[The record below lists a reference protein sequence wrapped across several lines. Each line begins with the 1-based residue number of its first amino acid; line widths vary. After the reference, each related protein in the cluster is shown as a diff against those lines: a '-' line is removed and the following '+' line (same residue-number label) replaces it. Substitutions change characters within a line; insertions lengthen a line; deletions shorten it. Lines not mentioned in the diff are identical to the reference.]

1 MKNPIPHSPFP
12 IPLLSLC
19 FAHCALCIALSAFA
33 APPQDEAAQQKAAEL
48 AQLVRDNTAKAD
60 GMLRAMAEHGRKN
73 EYAQVTNC
81 SAQVAAMLAL
91 KEGAPSVTPYRI
103 HMETARALSEKL
115 HLHWAGLAA
124 QHYAEALKLADTP
137 RQKAEAIFA
146 AGLLEYDVAA
156 DDDPAPAIA
165 KIRSALAV
173 PDLSKSDLLDLAFR
187 YPSSIDPDFDVKAEA
202 WKIAEGEPSLHGRYY
217 AGILPPAPRGQS
229 TTLNPSKSSERA
241 LEICRKAIADPA
253 IRGGQREQFLNREI
267 DALLDLGRS
276 SEAEQRLLELAATTD
291 QRSRAMW
298 SKRLG
303 DFYVES
309 ARRYYLPSHEQTLR
323 KALCAYTDASL
334 AAPNDGRIAETA
346 CAVALTLKD
355 YLAAENAVTRRIEIN
370 KGVTNVWAWSQL
382 GRIAYEKK
390 DYASAASAFGA
401 AEAGLDRSSRRLYAR
416 SLKALGRIEET
427 IAQLEKIEKEDNR
440 FMKGTDRYY
449 IQYLKG
455 RLPTAAP

>member
-1 MKNPIPHSPFP
+1 MKNPVPHSPFP
-12 IPLLSLC
+12 IPHLSLC
-19 FAHCALCIALSAFA
+19 IVHCALCIAFPAFA
-33 APPQDEAAQQKAAEL
+33 AEPQDAKQKVAEL

-60 GMLRAMAEHGRKN
+60 GILRAMAEHGRKS
-73 EYAQVTNC
+73 EYAEVTNC

-146 AGLLEYDVAA
+146 AGRLEYDVAA
-156 DDDPAPAIA
+156 DDDPSPAIA

-173 PDLSKSDLLDLAFR
+173 PDLTKADMLDIVFR
-187 YPSSIDPDFDVKAEA
+187 YPASIDPEFNVEAEA
-202 WKIAEGEPSLHGRYY
+202 WKIAKSEPALHGRYY
-217 AGILPPAPRGQS
+217 AGILPPAPRGQNM
-229 TTLNPSKSSERA
+229 TLDPSKSSERT
-241 LEICRKAIADPA
+241 LEICRKALADQA
-253 IRGGQREQFLNREI
+253 VRGGQREQFLNREI
-267 DALLDLGRS
+267 DALLDLGRK

-323 KALCAYTDASL
+323 KALCSYTDASI
-334 AAPNDGRIAETA
+334 AAPNDGRIAETL
-346 CAVALTLKD
+346 CSVALTLKD
-355 YLAAENAVTRRIEIN
+355 YLAAENAVARRIEIN
-370 KGVTNVWAWSQL
+370 KGVTNVWAWTQL

-390 DYASAASAFGA
+390 DFASAASAFGA

-449 IQYLKG
+449 IQYLKQIKDN
-455 RLPTAAP
+455 R